1 LEELSAEY
9 INTLPVISF
18 TGEIKIITQAKD
30 LSALL
35 DSLALEKAVGMD
47 TESKPSFRKGVQYPV
62 SLLQLST
69 ESEAYIVRLKST
81 GFIGKLKNFFE
92 SEVIKVGLGL
102 KDDLRKLKKL
112 REFTPNSFIDI
123 ADTAANLGHSKVS
136 LRTLTA
142 YYLGKRVI
150 KSSKTDNWANPR
162 LTEKQLLYAA
172 TDAWLPLLLMKQIN
186 IGLEK

>member
-35 DSLALEKAVGMD
+35 DRLALEKAVGID

-81 GFIGKLKNFFE
+81 GFIGKLKIFFE

-123 ADTAANLGHSKVS
+123 SDAAARLGHSKVS
-136 LRTLTA
+136 LKTLTA

-162 LTEKQLLYAA
+162 LTEKQLRYAA
-172 TDAWLPLLLMKQIN
+172 TDAWLPLLLMEQIN
-186 IGLEK
+186 VRLEK